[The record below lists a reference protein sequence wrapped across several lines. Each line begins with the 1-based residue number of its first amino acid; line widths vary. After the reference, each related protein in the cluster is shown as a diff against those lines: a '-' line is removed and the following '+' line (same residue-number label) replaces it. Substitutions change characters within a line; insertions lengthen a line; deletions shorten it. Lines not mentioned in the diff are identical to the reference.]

1 MKTFEIF
8 NESKK
13 NGQNGRRKFRV
24 VLYKIFPDD
33 CIDEENEV
41 GTQYNSNGITWIR
54 EYCEK
59 ALPSIKGM
67 SLRCEFLDEERTE
80 LCGHGLT
87 DTIDGVP
94 VFEDATMIGSF
105 TNGYIDEIED
115 EDGEK
120 FLACIGEGE
129 IDSSCYH
136 NFCAKLDEDIANGI
150 YPKGSVEI
158 MRTEKNEGIIYKYG
172 YKDFGRIPT
181 EFIHS
186 GYALLGVTPS
196 DNSAQLIELNESK
209 NEKEEEMKPMN
220 ESEINAL
227 VKQVITE
234 YTDQQNAIS
243 QCQADCESRI
253 SEANAAVE
261 AIKSEKN
268 ELTGSVEQL
277 QEALNKV
284 QDEYKELD
292 RKYNELWEERNA
304 LEKALAEA
312 QAKERIGEMNAAISG
327 FSEDEISYAQAEI
340 DAFKENPV
348 STEINSIV
356 NKIYEGIGK
365 NAKVAE
371 TKVSEQNQAANDAE
385 DIFSAVDNGTES
397 EDDNIF

>member
-13 NGQNGRRKFRV
+13 KGQNGRRKFRV

-94 VFEDATMIGSF
+94 IFEDATMIGSF

-209 NEKEEEMKPMN
+209 NEQEEEMKPMN

-243 QCQADCESRI
+243 QCQADCESKI
-253 SEANAAVE
+253 SLANAAVE
-261 AIKSEKN
+261 TIKSEKN
-268 ELTGSVEQL
+268 ELSGSVEQL

-348 STEINSIV
+348 SSEINSIV

-371 TKVSEQNQAANDAE
+371 TRVSEQNQAVNEAD
-385 DIFSAVDNGTES
+385 DIFSAVDNGTDA